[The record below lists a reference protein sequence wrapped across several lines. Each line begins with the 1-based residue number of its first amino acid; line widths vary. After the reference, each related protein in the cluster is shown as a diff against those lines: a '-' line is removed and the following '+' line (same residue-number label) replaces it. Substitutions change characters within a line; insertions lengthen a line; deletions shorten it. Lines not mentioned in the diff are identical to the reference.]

1 MPVPHFDVLI
11 VGAGVSGIGAACHLT
26 RECPGKT
33 YAILERRERIG
44 GTWDLFR
51 YPGIRSDSDMF
62 TFGYAFRPW
71 NETRVL
77 ADGPSIQRYVE
88 ETAAEYGVP
97 EHIRYGLKVLKTS
110 WSSEDARWTVEARN
124 ERTGRKQ
131 RFTAG
136 YLIAATGYYDY
147 DRGYRPQF
155 PGEERFGGQLIHP
168 QHWPDDLEYAGK
180 RILIIGSGA
189 TAITLVPAL
198 AEQAAH
204 VTMLQRSPTYVM
216 SLPAEDKIS
225 DALRRVLPE
234 STVWRL
240 ARRRNVLLQRG
251 LYKLSRSRPGAVRKL
266 MLRGV
271 ERQLGG
277 TADLRHFTP
286 RYDPWDQRLCVVP
299 DGDLFRVIRDGR
311 AEVVTDTVETFT
323 ETGVRLAS
331 GRELEADVVVT
342 ATGLQVQLMGGAAL
356 EVDGVPVPLGE
367 RVTYKGVLLEG
378 VPNASIVFGYTNASW
393 TLKADIACEY
403 TCRLLNHMQQ
413 RGYASAVAYATDAD
427 RGVDSV
433 MSALSAGYVRRAD
446 GRLPRQ
452 GTRGPWKVR
461 NDYVRDAPVLRSGAI
476 EDGVLTFTRAAAR
489 KGAGAGR
496 EVAPLPG

>member
-11 VGAGVSGIGAACHLT
+11 TGAGVSGIGAACHLT

-51 YPGIRSDSDMF
+51 YPGIRSDSDMY

-225 DALRRVLPE
+225 DALRRVLPD

-251 LYKLSRSRPGAVRKL
+251 LYKLSRSRPRAVRKL

-277 TADLRHFTP
+277 AADLRHFTP
-286 RYDPWDQRLCVVP
+286 RYDPWDQRLCIVP

-331 GRELEADVVVT
+331 GRELEADIVVT
-342 ATGLQVQLMGGAAL
+342 ATGLQVQLMGGADL

-413 RGYASAVAYATDAD
+413 RGYETAVAYATDAD
-427 RGVDSV
+427 RGAGSV

-461 NDYVRDAPVLRSGAI
+461 NDYVRDAPVLRAGAI
-476 EDGVLTFTRAAAR
+476 EDGVLTFTRAAV
-489 KGAGAGR
+489 R
-496 EVAPLPG
+496 ERAATEVPVGK